1 MKCEVCGTEAEP
13 GAAFC
18 DNCGAV
24 LTARKADGAR
34 DAADPPEALDAP
46 VARFDPHPPGGVA
59 PAPRTTAQLASPAQL
74 ATLPGTPL
82 VLGDGEKIWRT
93 YRVVRLRRPELG
105 EGLLFVTDAR
115 VVFYARARG
124 RGTQRP
130 SALVQQTRLDSVTG
144 VSAYVTHRISL
155 GWFVL
160 AVITGLFVV
169 GSILTLAIPLVIF
182 WGLLFAGTVWML
194 VQGAAKKGSV
204 GVQIQGSSSDQSSLS
219 FGQFGEQRGYFGT
232 IVHSLISPVLGLLG
246 VYTAFDVLLGFPGQ
260 DAEKVVSEIGALVFD
275 MQSRGSLAAGRWGVP
290 TDG

>member
-1 MKCEVCGTEAEP
+1 MKCKVCGTEAEA

-24 LTARKADGAR
+24 LT
-34 DAADPPEALDAP
+34 DAADPPEAAEAA
-46 VARFDPHPPGGVA
+46 VDPPPSSSIA
-59 PAPRTTAQLASPAQL
+59 AQATRTTAPLAAAAQL

-82 VLGDGEKIWRT
+82 VLGDGERIWRT

-160 AVITGLFVV
+160 AVFTGLFVL
-169 GSILTLAIPLVIF
+169 GSVLTLAIPFVIF

-204 GVQIQGSSSDQSSLS
+204 GVQIQASSSEQSPLA
-219 FGQFGEQRGYFGT
+219 FGQFGEQRGYFGA
-232 IVHSLISPVLGLLG
+232 IVHAMISPVLGLLG
-246 VYTAFDVLLGFPGQ
+246 VYTAFDVLLGFPGE
-260 DAEKVVSEIGALVFD
+260 DAEKVVAEIGALVFD
-275 MQSRGSLAAGRWGVP
+275 LQSRGSLAAPRWGVA
-290 TDG
+290 TDHDSR